1 RGRVSVTRWCED
13 GLPRTVIP
21 FSRGTRG
28 GVTRRTSSTDPAP
41 EPRTGCRRVLR
52 TTPMTLTVEKA
63 PHHTRPPLRWRA
75 RPVRRCAVNGS
86 EPGQLARRPETSAS
100 ALPDDAQIVAGL
112 RAGDEELFADVIE
125 VWAPTML
132 RLARS
137 HVHTRESAADIV
149 QETWLAVL
157 RGIDRFEGRSALR
170 TWVSR

>member
-1 RGRVSVTRWCED
+1 
-13 GLPRTVIP
+13 
-21 FSRGTRG
+21 
-28 GVTRRTSSTDPAP
+28 
-41 EPRTGCRRVLR
+41 
-52 TTPMTLTVEKA
+52 M
-63 PHHTRPPLRWRA
+63 
-75 RPVRRCAVNGS
+75 NGS

-112 RAGDEELFADVIE
+112 RAGDEELFAHVIE

-137 HVHTRESAADIV
+137 YVHTRESAADIV

-170 TWVSR
+170 TWVFRILSNIDPKEVMDKEAPAACKLETYEATPSYEV